1 MKNLDMRL
9 DGSQVYEI
17 YDDDDLDGDYGAGSL
32 SGAGDQADTAEPYI
46 DYPDDEVEVHST
58 FYTFLLFSVKK
69 YTKKP
74 WNFLFKFCS
83 CYEKLIFSILNFL
96 SFIL

>member
-9 DGSQVYEI
+9 DGSQQVYEI
-17 YDDDDLDGDYGAGSL
+17 YDDDDDYGAGSL
-32 SGAGDQADTAEPYI
+32 SGACDQADTAEPYI

-74 WNFLFKFCS
+74 WNFLFK
-83 CYEKLIFSILNFL
+83 KLVLVTKNLFFNSKL
-96 SFIL
+96 SLFH